1 MIRKP
6 LSISSINKIDNKIIG
21 VALVTIREVTCINK
35 GANDYFK
42 VEALVSTL
50 NEKEKSIS
58 FIVFENSYKVSIETL
73 KEFSEGSI
81 ENLKGMMFY
90 MELGVNDKH
99 FQEIN
104 RIFMKVKDDELVYDP
119 RNRDKIIDLDIF

>member
-6 LSISSINKIDNKIIG
+6 LSISSSNKIIG
-21 VALVTIREVTCINK
+21 VALVTIKEVTFIKK
-35 GANDYFK
+35 GTNDYFK

-58 FIVFENSYKVSIETL
+58 FIVFKNSYKVSIETL

-90 MELGVNDKH
+90 MELGVNDKN